1 MFLTDLYKDDGTYF
15 PKLFKESGTFG
26 ATYPFWKEHLFER
39 VMTLFVWENTE
50 DGNPNYSIKPKEIEQ
65 RLLLDGKCG
74 IAQISAKTGN
84 YTINNKLTALYG
96 TFNGVTEYIDE
107 FTKFVTHCPIST
119 KTFTIGKNICVIDN
133 SSLRNSILPLIHH
146 YAILLA
152 HADVS
157 IITSLINLRDS
168 GGVPIVTTEQQ
179 KQSVTEYQNKLFNG
193 QYGTVTDKAMLGIE
207 YGGQNKGNATDLKS
221 LMEVRERL
229 LKSFYQAI
237 GVRSSFEKNNN
248 AVESEITSDSGLLQL
263 NLHDMLE
270 CRKRGC
276 EEVNKM
282 FGTNWS
288 VKIAPE
294 IDYMLIEETNTKGVD
309 EDDNSERDL

>member
-1 MFLTDLYKDDGTYF
+1 MFIEDIYKDEGKYF
-15 PKLFKESGTFG
+15 PKLYKESGTFN
-26 ATYPFWKEHLFER
+26 ATYPFWREHLFER
-39 VMTLFVWENTE
+39 VMTLFVWENTI
-50 DGNPNYSIKPKEIEQ
+50 DGNPNYSIPPKELEQ

-74 IAQISAKTGN
+74 IAQITAKSGN
-84 YTINNKLTALYG
+84 HYTINNKLTALYG
-96 TFNGVTEYIDE
+96 TLNGVTEYVDE
-107 FTKFVTHCPIST
+107 FTRFTANCPIAT
-119 KTFTIGKNICVIDN
+119 KTFTIGKNAVVIN
-133 SSLRNSILPLIHH
+133 NTSLRNSILPLIHH

-168 GGVPIVTTEQQ
+168 GGVPIVTTQQQ
-179 KQSVTEYQNKLFNG
+179 KESVTEYQGKLFNG
-193 QYGTVTDKAMLGIE
+193 QYGTVLDKSMLGIE

-221 LMEVRERL
+221 MMEVRERL

-294 IDYMLIEETNTKGVD
+294 IDYMLVEGNKNAEEVKED
-309 EDDNSERDL
+309 ENN